1 MKKILSLFLALLLIG
16 GGFVTADVQVDQG
29 QKLSTASRVWFV
41 GRYART
47 GVEERGGATHISA
60 DSVVVFDSTS
70 DDGVTIN
77 KTTTSFDALVAG
89 VTIDRIQGSSRD
101 VTAANDEGG
110 GNWGRIQTWGFHSGV
125 RFQVC
130 APPFVCAAG
139 MRVGAGSTSQ
149 DSAIYRDVSTD
160 TTTAS
165 NFTAASKDS
174 YGVLMASPS
183 TTATTADIFI
193 KNM

>member
-1 MKKILSLFLALLLIG
+1 MKKILSLFLALSLIG
-16 GGFVTADVQVDQG
+16 GGIVLADVQIDKG
-29 QKLSTASRVWFV
+29 QTLSTAPKIWFV

-60 DSVVVFDSTS
+60 DSVVVWDVTS
-70 DDGVTIN
+70 NDGVTIN

-101 VTAANDEGG
+101 NTAANDESSN
-110 GNWGRIQTWGFHSGV
+110 NWGRIQTWGRHANV

-130 APPFVCAAG
+130 APLFVCSAG
-139 MRVGAGSTSQ
+139 MRVGSGSTSQ

-160 TTTAS
+160 TTTAT
-165 NFTAASKDS
+165 NFTSSSKDAF
-174 YGVLMASPS
+174 GVLLEAPGS
-183 TTATTADIFI
+183 TDTTADIFI